1 MSQTHAGPD
10 GRVWQGRG
18 RAALG
23 FDALAADVGAGPD
36 AGACL
41 LPDLAGQGLLQGLAG
56 LDGAAGKRPV
66 GGVPGDQDDLGLGR
80 EADAKRLGRLGRRRQ
95 EGWVEP
101 PDAVAGPIR
110 DDGLLD
116 KGLEGRGGSG
126 VWRRVGHLEERVAER
141 VRLHGTYDLD
151 RLLLGEAAVAQ
162 DPEVGVE
169 HLQVIGGHDRPADQQ
184 GRRVRVAVDQRAQRV
199 GERGQ
204 GVAPIRGAGRWDL
217 QFLPHD
223 GDDPVQQGVFAVDV
237 AVQRHALDAQLG
249 AELVRQIGAVLE
261 GSRNVYWSMS
271 AWQNL
276 LYFGRLKGLRGGELK
291 PRAERLLGEL
301 GLWDR
306 RGEPVG
312 TFSRGMQ
319 QKVAVAA
326 ALITDPPIVLLD
338 EPTIGLDVE
347 AARTVKDW
355 VVRLA
360 HEQHK
365 TVVLTTHQLA
375 MAEELSD
382 RVAVIRDGAIVAD
395 LPTADLLGR
404 FREDRYEVRVAGPP
418 DQLGPACLPGDV
430 SVAAEDGAT
439 RITLPTAD
447 ADDLF
452 KLLAEVQSLGLPL
465 LSVRQVEPD
474 LEEVFL
480 RLVHAGRAA

>member
-1 MSQTHAGPD
+1 
-10 GRVWQGRG
+10 
-18 RAALG
+18 
-23 FDALAADVGAGPD
+23 
-36 AGACL
+36 
-41 LPDLAGQGLLQGLAG
+41 
-56 LDGAAGKRPV
+56 
-66 GGVPGDQDDLGLGR
+66 
-80 EADAKRLGRLGRRRQ
+80 
-95 EGWVEP
+95 
-101 PDAVAGPIR
+101 
-110 DDGLLD
+110 
-116 KGLEGRGGSG
+116 
-126 VWRRVGHLEERVAER
+126 
-141 VRLHGTYDLD
+141 
-151 RLLLGEAAVAQ
+151 
-162 DPEVGVE
+162 
-169 HLQVIGGHDRPADQQ
+169 
-184 GRRVRVAVDQRAQRV
+184 
-199 GERGQ
+199 
-204 GVAPIRGAGRWDL
+204 
-217 QFLPHD
+217 
-223 GDDPVQQGVFAVDV
+223 
-237 AVQRHALDAQLG
+237 
-249 AELVRQIGAVLE
+249 VRQIGAVLE

-382 RVAVIRDGAIVAD
+382 RVAVIRDGAIVAV